1 MNAGATI
8 KSTALQPL
16 QTLGIGVTG
25 HRLARLGDTDLPA
38 LAETLAKVLAAIAA
52 MTPTGTVE
60 GTRLITGLAEG
71 ADMIA
76 ARAGVARGWALEA
89 VLPFERGEFA
99 YDFEGD
105 ARADYAHM
113 LEVATA
119 VFELP
124 GDRAQADAA
133 YERVG
138 RVVLAQSDVLV
149 AVWDGGAGRGRGG
162 AVQIVAEAVLAGIPV
177 IHIDPT
183 AAHPPRL
190 LWDRLEEHEIGQQ
203 TIDTVPRAG
212 LERLPALL
220 AHLLAP
226 PENPAER
233 ALLERFANG
242 ISERERW
249 FAVAYPWLVRLVA
262 GRGARTSAAPPA
274 MPPDTCFTPVLAQI
288 IAPRFV
294 SADVTGSAL
303 ARLFRSGY
311 VSNFTFAALAVILSL
326 LGLAL
331 PPALKPVLIISELV
345 VIAAILLI
353 TRAGNRAQWHRRW
366 LDHRHL
372 AERLRV
378 LAIGA
383 QLGDLDLRA
392 ETSTERDWVGWYA
405 RATARQ
411 IGLPTV
417 KVDAAYLDCVRRGLL
432 HLIDDQIGYLTG
444 DAARMHRLEHRLHR
458 LGGWLFAAT
467 ALVCVLVL
475 AFKLGEAFG
484 PEAMEHAAKP
494 VVLAATIVTA
504 ALPAV
509 GAAIYGIRMQGDF
522 AGTSERSAGL
532 AAQLTTLKAVI
543 EADALNFDTL
553 TRRTRRAADLLTRDL
568 VTWLRTY
575 HARPLTLPG

>member
-1 MNAGATI
+1 MSEGDP
-8 KSTALQPL
+8 LQPR

-25 HRLARLGDTDLPA
+25 HRLARLGDADLPG
-38 LAETLAKVLAAIAA
+38 LAETVAQVLTAIDAA
-52 MTPTGTVE
+52 TPAGAVE
-60 GTRLITGLAEG
+60 GTRVITGLAEG
-71 ADMIA
+71 ADMIV
-76 ARAGVARGWALEA
+76 ARGGLARGWALDA
-89 VLPFERGEFA
+89 ILPFGRSEFA
-99 YDFEGD
+99 CDFEGTARGDYQQMLD
-105 ARADYAHM
+105 AAA
-113 LEVATA
+113 A

-124 GDRAQADAA
+124 GARAHEGAA

-138 RVVLAQSDVLV
+138 RVVLAQSDLLI
-149 AVWDGGAGRGRGG
+149 AIWDGDPGRGRGG
-162 AVQIVAEAVLAGIPV
+162 AAQIVAEAVLAGIPV
-177 IHIDPT
+177 IHIDP
-183 AAHPPRL
+183 AAVHPPRL

-203 TIDTVPRAG
+203 TVDTVPRAG

-220 AHLLAP
+220 DHLLAR
-226 PENPAER
+226 PELPAER
-233 ALLERFANG
+233 HLLDRFASG
-242 ISERERW
+242 TRERERW

-262 GRGARTSAAPPA
+262 GRASKGATQPTAAPPE
-274 MPPDTCFTPVLAQI
+274 TSFTPTLRQV
-288 IAPRFV
+288 IAPRFG
-294 SADVTGSAL
+294 SADATGSAL

-311 VSNFTFAALAVILSL
+311 VSNFTLAALAVILSL
-326 LGLAL
+326 MGLVL
-331 PPALKPVLIISELV
+331 PPALKPVLIVSEV
-345 VIAAILLI
+345 IVIAAILLI

-378 LAIGA
+378 LTIGA

-392 ETSTERDWVGWYA
+392 ETSTARDWVGWYA

-411 IGLPTV
+411 VGLPTV
-417 KVDAAYLDCVRRGLL
+417 ALDASYLECVRRGLV
-432 HLIDDQIGYLTG
+432 HLIDDQIGYLAG

-467 ALVCVLVL
+467 AVVCVFVLV
-475 AFKLGEAFG
+475 FKVGAAVDPGAL
-484 PEAMEHAAKP
+484 EHAAKP
-494 VVLAATIVTA
+494 VGLAATIISA

-543 EADALNFDTL
+543 EADALDFDTL

-568 VTWLRTY
+568 ATWLRTY